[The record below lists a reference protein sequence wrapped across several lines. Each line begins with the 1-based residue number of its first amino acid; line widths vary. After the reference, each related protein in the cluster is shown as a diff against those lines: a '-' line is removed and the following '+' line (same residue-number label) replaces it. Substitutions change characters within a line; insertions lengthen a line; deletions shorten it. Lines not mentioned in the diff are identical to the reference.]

1 MRAAPNSDKA
11 PPLFAAHFSR
21 TATLRAAAALR
32 TSARARLGAHPG
44 AQPAVPHH
52 LARCLQ
58 QPSVPRGA
66 RAWHRAAQVLG
77 IVGMARHHEVDA
89 MHALAAPPHNGP
101 LLRAVWNFRLCV
113 RVLVMLRKKNQGTC
127 CAQIYS
133 QNANTMLFRPIPQ
146 NFDDD
151 DDTGSIG
158 IFRTFLIFG
167 TAERTPF
174 ARKTELKFS
183 RGKTLTSDPYFCTSY
198 KAALLARAVACR
210 A

>member
-11 PPLFAAHFSR
+11 PPLFAAHLSR

-52 LARCLQ
+52 SARCLQ
-58 QPSVPRGA
+58 QPAAPRGA

-101 LLRAVWNFRLCV
+101 LLRAVWNFKCV
-113 RVLVMLRKKNQGTC
+113 SKVLVVLRKKTQGSWYRVLVVPEV
-127 CAQIYS
+127 S
-133 QNANTMLFRPIPQ
+133 QTANTMLFTQ
-146 NFDDD
+146 NM
-151 DDTGSIG
+151 
-158 IFRTFLIFG
+158 FLQVIIN
-167 TAERTPF
+167 
-174 ARKTELKFS
+174 
-183 RGKTLTSDPYFCTSY
+183 D
-198 KAALLARAVACR
+198 
-210 A
+210 